1 MNYIKDL
8 IDEGIYDPTIN
19 YQKMCLYFTFSG
31 LLQQKLDE
39 IKGMWNNP
47 CIRNSR
53 EAECLG
59 GKPDVLYYTP
69 SQSGGIE
76 YKLHLNHADLE
87 LVKQNIEYPDFPG
100 YTLELQEI
108 AGTVMVEQ
116 NINLPDN
123 CEKARELYL
132 KLVEEIQST

>member
-1 MNYIKDL
+1 MVCCSKSWTRIKACGIITVL
-8 IDEGIYDPTIN
+8 AEGP
-19 YQKMCLYFTFSG
+19 
-31 LLQQKLDE
+31 
-39 IKGMWNNP
+39 
-47 CIRNSR
+47 
-53 EAECLG
+53 G

-76 YKLHLNHADLE
+76 CKLPLNHTDLE

-100 YTLELQEI
+100 YTPELQEI
-108 AGTVMVEQ
+108 AGTVMAEQ

-132 KLVEEIQST
+132 KLVEEIQSTYYYMKMLNFPPESNPLSKM